1 MSRFSNLAN
10 ALPELGREAAQQ
22 AAQKALEQA
31 PGNPRGAVPSASVG
45 ERIEAMK
52 RGIDQGVIPMFPPA
66 ILPNG
71 QTINSGNPIAF
82 GGKPLNP
89 LAPTPPVAPD
99 PLVGAGAKRP
109 RFDSAPPEVPPI
121 KRPKHG
127 AAADPAQKELNKI
140 QNPEGKDKSV
150 QDAYAKQQAK
160 DDEWE
165 ARKLRAILIR
175 TGKAQSFKEE
185 LEEIG
190 IWSVISNPKRIQA
203 MDLEELRNT
212 KEIVDFGM
220 GTTIDTNWLKYPIK
234 LAANMIE
241 AGSLAMNAK
250 YGDVVPRL
258 DYFDSAVMQS
268 KEVEK
273 AAQQFAIENMW
284 LSQQTGLFKLAT
296 AMFKEA
302 STHAETVKKTQQ
314 AQLAQAKVSQ
324 VVADRYKD
332 L

>member
-10 ALPELGREAAQQ
+10 VLPELGREAAQQ
-22 AAQKALEQA
+22 AAQQALNAA
-31 PGNPRGAVPSASVG
+31 PGNPHGAIPQASVG

-52 RGIDQGVIPMFPPA
+52 RGIEQGAMNMFPPS

-71 QTINSGNPIAF
+71 QQVHGNPMAF

-99 PLVGAGAKRP
+99 PLISAGAKRP

-121 KRPKHG
+121 KRPKH
-127 AAADPAQKELNKI
+127 PPSTPEQKALNGI
-140 QNPEGKDKSV
+140 QNPEGKDKGV
-150 QDAYAKQQAK
+150 QDAYSKDIAKQN
-160 DDEWE
+160 EWE
-165 ARKLRAILIR
+165 ARRLRAILIR
-175 TGKAQSFKEE
+175 IGKDDLFKQE
-185 LEEIG
+185 LDEIG
-190 IWSVISNPKRIQA
+190 VWSVISNAKRIQA

-234 LAANMIE
+234 LAANVIE

-273 AAQQFAIENMW
+273 AARQFAIENMW

-302 STHAETVKKTQQ
+302 TTHADVVKKAQQ

-324 VVADRYKD
+324 VIVDRYKD